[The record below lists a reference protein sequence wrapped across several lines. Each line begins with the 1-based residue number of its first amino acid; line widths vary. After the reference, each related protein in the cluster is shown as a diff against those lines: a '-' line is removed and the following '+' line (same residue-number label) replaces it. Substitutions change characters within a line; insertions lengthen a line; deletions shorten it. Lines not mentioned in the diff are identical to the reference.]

1 MFETITFDIG
11 DLVECSVFGAAASR
25 WSPVGIVIAKDR
37 DEYGGKIR
45 VRWHDGLKRWERAS
59 ELKLVA
65 KAKNGI

>member
-11 DLVECSVFGAAASR
+11 DLVECSVFGAAG
-25 WSPVGIVIAKDR
+25 VGVVIAKDR